1 MILAGDVGG
10 TKTILALFTVENGVT
25 GGALHETRFES
36 GRYSSLEAI
45 IVEFLRQTGAKPEA
59 ASFGVAGPVQEQ
71 HARITNLPWTIS
83 AETIRSS
90 FPIPQVF
97 LLNDLEA
104 IATAVPHL
112 AAEDVST
119 LNPGKPVAKGNI
131 AVIAPGTGL
140 GTAFLV
146 WTGERYTAC
155 ASEGGHTAFSPR
167 NMQQIELLKYLQ
179 GRYGHVSFERICSG
193 SYLPNIYDFFIAQN
207 NYPEPAWLRE
217 ALAHAG
223 DRTPVIVHNA
233 LEHKADIC
241 EATLDMWVQVLG
253 TLIGNMAVSLLP
265 TGGIYLGGGI
275 PPRILERLEQPDF
288 LSAITDKGR
297 FSALC
302 TGMPVHVILDPK
314 VALHGAAWHALE
326 KI

>member
-155 ASEGGHTAFSPR
+155 RGVAVP
-167 NMQQIELLKYLQ
+167 Q
-179 GRYGHVSFERICSG
+179 
-193 SYLPNIYDFFIAQN
+193 
-207 NYPEPAWLRE
+207 
-217 ALAHAG
+217 AG
-223 DRTPVIVHNA
+223 
-233 LEHKADIC
+233 
-241 EATLDMWVQVLG
+241 
-253 TLIGNMAVSLLP
+253 
-265 TGGIYLGGGI
+265 
-275 PPRILERLEQPDF
+275 
-288 LSAITDKGR
+288 
-297 FSALC
+297 
-302 TGMPVHVILDPK
+302 
-314 VALHGAAWHALE
+314 
-326 KI
+326 